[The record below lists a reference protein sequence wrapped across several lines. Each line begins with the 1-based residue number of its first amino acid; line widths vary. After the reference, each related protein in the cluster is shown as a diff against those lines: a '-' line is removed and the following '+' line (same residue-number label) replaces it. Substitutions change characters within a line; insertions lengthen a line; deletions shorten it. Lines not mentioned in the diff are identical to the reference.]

1 MRHADD
7 SPAQG
12 RRSLSLPK
20 AVGALFI
27 AVIGSARGR
36 WFPRFFPA
44 VTGAPITSP
53 PMRAIGVP
61 HALTFATGGRKG
73 FATQSGNALR
83 CRPRSAARLFVLCVF
98 RLNANPAFSVRA
110 NVSGNIQ
117 SARVSVI
124 HRAVAVPPF
133 WPMSAFSAPA
143 RWALSSS
150 AERLKLSRLERA
162 TPEKHYANGTQRRP
176 SPGSRQVEYVLQ
188 IAASAALFSSALN
201 STGKQIT
208 TSRLDPS
215 NHLVE
220 HVAAGHASNRFAN
233 NPQRVAET
241 CPRHLAPRLF
251 AGGPQTKTYQ

>member
-12 RRSLSLPK
+12 RRSLFLPK

-133 WPMSAFSAPA
+133 W
-143 RWALSSS
+143 RALSKP
-150 AERLKLSRLERA
+150 A
-162 TPEKHYANGTQRRP
+162 
-176 SPGSRQVEYVLQ
+176 
-188 IAASAALFSSALN
+188 
-201 STGKQIT
+201 
-208 TSRLDPS
+208 
-215 NHLVE
+215 
-220 HVAAGHASNRFAN
+220 
-233 NPQRVAET
+233 
-241 CPRHLAPRLF
+241 APRTTMGDAF
-251 AGGPQTKTYQ
+251 AKRNEHNGGRSRPLGLRS

>member
-1 MRHADD
+1 MAPEAPRWDPARRFLSNAVAKRKPSTSDRGVAPRCEAQWDALDRSRPSPCRVTVLPARRAHRLALFFGNPASPTIQRTGLRHADD

-110 NVSGNIQ
+110 REGKCD
-117 SARVSVI
+117 
-124 HRAVAVPPF
+124 PP
-133 WPMSAFSAPA
+133 
-143 RWALSSS
+143 R
-150 AERLKLSRLERA
+150 
-162 TPEKHYANGTQRRP
+162 
-176 SPGSRQVEYVLQ
+176 GSR
-188 IAASAALFSSALN
+188 
-201 STGKQIT
+201 ST
-208 TSRLDPS
+208 L
-215 NHLVE
+215 L
-220 HVAAGHASNRFAN
+220 A
-233 NPQRVAET
+233 
-241 CPRHLAPRLF
+241 CP
-251 AGGPQTKTYQ
+251 

>member
-1 MRHADD
+1 MLIDAGYGA
-7 SPAQG
+7 SIAFPPQSG
-12 RRSLSLPK
+12 RRPIHSRDRIRAGTVVSTL
-20 AVGALFI
+20 
-27 AVIGSARGR
+27 
-36 WFPRFFPA
+36 FPA

-133 WPMSAFSAPA
+133 W
-143 RWALSSS
+143 RALS
-150 AERLKLSRLERA
+150 
-162 TPEKHYANGTQRRP
+162 
-176 SPGSRQVEYVLQ
+176 
-188 IAASAALFSSALN
+188 
-201 STGKQIT
+201 
-208 TSRLDPS
+208 
-215 NHLVE
+215 
-220 HVAAGHASNRFAN
+220 
-233 NPQRVAET
+233 
-241 CPRHLAPRLF
+241 
-251 AGGPQTKTYQ
+251 